1 MTGDASAGKAI
12 DPDRYALVTEK
23 AAEVAAPDLPYRPRD
38 PAAYRPGIGLI
49 GAGGITFSH
58 LDAYKKAGYRVLAIS
73 NPTLSKAAERR
84 DAFFPDAEIST
95 DHEAVLACSG
105 VEVVDIAT
113 HPAPRVALIEAAI
126 DAGKHV
132 LSQKPFVLDLDIGER
147 LCDRAA
153 RRDVRLAIN
162 QNGRW
167 APHFAYIREAV
178 KAGLI
183 GEVIGVHVASHWD
196 HTWTKGT
203 VFERIDDLIFYDFA
217 IHWFDFLA
225 SLIGR
230 RAASVYATRGFA
242 AGQTIRPPMLAQA
255 LVTFVGGQASLVF
268 DAHTRYGPLDTT
280 YVAGTQGSL
289 SSTGSNLQEQ
299 AVTLYT
305 EAGAARPALAGAWFN
320 DGFHG
325 AMAELLSAI
334 EENREPS
341 NNGRD
346 NLLSLALAFAAIDS
360 SRTGVARPV
369 GSVRKLATAIG

>member
-1 MTGDASAGKAI
+1 MSGDAAAVNAI

-23 AAEVAAPDLPYRPRD
+23 PAEVAAPDLPYRPRD
-38 PAAYRPGIGLI
+38 PSAYRPGIVLI
-49 GAGGITFSH
+49 GAGGIVVSH
-58 LDAYKKAGYRVLAIS
+58 LDAYRRAGYRVLAIS
-73 NPTLSKAAERR
+73 NPTLAKAAERR
-84 DAFFPDAEIST
+84 DAFFPEAKIST
-95 DHEAVLACSG
+95 DHDAVLACPG

-113 HPAPRVALIEAAI
+113 HPAQRVQLIEAAI

-132 LSQKPFVLDLDIGER
+132 LSQKPFVLDLDVGER
-147 LCDRAA
+147 LCERAA
-153 RRDVRLAIN
+153 KNGVRLAIN

-167 APHFAYIREAV
+167 APHLAYMREAV

-183 GEVIGVHVASHWD
+183 GEVIGVHVAIHWD
-196 HTWTKGT
+196 HTWLKGT
-203 VFERIDDLIFYDFA
+203 AFEQIDDLIFYDFA

-225 SLIGR
+225 SLIGPH
-230 RAASVYATRGFA
+230 ATGVYATRGFA

-289 SSTGSNLQEQ
+289 SSVGPNLQEQ
-299 AVTLYT
+299 TVTLHT
-305 EAGAARPALAGAWFN
+305 KAGAARPALTGSWFN

-334 EENREPS
+334 EEKREPS

-360 SRTGVARPV
+360 SRTGVARSI
-369 GSVRKLATAIG
+369 GAVRRLAAATG

>member
-1 MTGDASAGKAI
+1 
-12 DPDRYALVTEK
+12 
-23 AAEVAAPDLPYRPRD
+23 
-38 PAAYRPGIGLI
+38 
-49 GAGGITFSH
+49 
-58 LDAYKKAGYRVLAIS
+58 
-73 NPTLSKAAERR
+73 
-84 DAFFPDAEIST
+84 
-95 DHEAVLACSG
+95 
-105 VEVVDIAT
+105 
-113 HPAPRVALIEAAI
+113 
-126 DAGKHV
+126 V

-153 RRDVRLAIN
+153 KRNLRLAIN

-167 APHFAYIREAV
+167 APHLAYMREAV
-178 KAGLI
+178 VAGLI
-183 GEVIGVHVASHWD
+183 GEIIGVHAAIHWD
-196 HTWTKGT
+196 HTWIRETP
-203 VFERIDDLIFYDFA
+203 FEQIDDLIFYDFA

-230 RAASVYATRGFA
+230 RATSVFATRGFA
-242 AGQTIRPPMLAQA
+242 AGQTVRPPMLAQA
-255 LVTFVGGQASLVF
+255 LVSFEGGQASLVF
-268 DAHTRYGPLDTT
+268 DAHTRYGPLDAT
-280 YVAGTQGSL
+280 YIAGTKGSL
-289 SSTGSNLQEQ
+289 SSIGPNLQEQ

-305 EAGAARPALAGAWFN
+305 EAGAARPTLIGSWFN

-369 GSVRKLATAIG
+369 GSVRRLAPSA

>member
-1 MTGDASAGKAI
+1 MTGQGASLKSV
-12 DPDRYALVTEK
+12 DEDRYALVAEK
-23 AAEVAAPDLPYRPRD
+23 AAEVPAPDLPYRPRD

-49 GAGGITFSH
+49 GAGGITAFH
-58 LDAYKKAGYRVLAIS
+58 LEAYKKAGYRVLAIS
-73 NPTLSKAAERR
+73 NPTLSKAAARR
-84 DAFFPDAEIST
+84 DTFFPDAVISR
-95 DHEAVLACSG
+95 DHEAVLACPG

-113 HPAPRVALIEAAI
+113 HPAPRVGLIEAAI

-132 LSQKPFVLDLDIGER
+132 LSQKPFVLDLDVGER

-153 RRDVRLAIN
+153 RRGVRLAVN

-167 APHFAYIREAV
+167 APHLAYIREAL

-183 GEVIGVHVASHWD
+183 GETIGVHVAIHWD

-203 VFERIDDLIFYDFA
+203 AFEEMDDLIFYDFA

-230 RAASVYATRGFA
+230 RAKSVYATRAYA
-242 AGQTIRPPMLAQA
+242 AGQTMRPPMLAQA
-255 LVTFVGGQASLVF
+255 LVAFDGGQASLVF
-268 DAHTRYGPLDTT
+268 DAHTRYGPSDTT
-280 YVAGTQGSL
+280 YVAGTEGSL
-289 SSTGSNLQEQ
+289 TSVGPNLQEQ
-299 AVTLYT
+299 TVTLYNK
-305 EAGAARPALAGAWFN
+305 AGAARPALSGAWFN

-334 EENREPS
+334 EENREPA

-346 NLLSLALAFAAIDS
+346 NLLSLALAFCAIDS
-360 SRTGVARPV
+360 SRTGLARPV
-369 GSVRKLATAIG
+369 GGVRKLAAATA

>member
-1 MTGDASAGKAI
+1 MTGDASDI
-12 DPDRYALVTEK
+12 DQDRYALVAEK
-23 AAEVAAPDLPYRPRD
+23 AAETAAPDLPYRPRD
-38 PAAYRPGIGLI
+38 PSGYRPGIGLI
-49 GAGGITFSH
+49 GAGGITVSH

-73 NPTLSKAAERR
+73 NPTLSKAAARR
-84 DAFFPDAEIST
+84 DAFFPEARIST
-95 DHEAVLACSG
+95 DHQAVLDCPG

-113 HPAPRVALIEAAI
+113 HPAQRVPLIEAAI

-132 LSQKPFVLDLDIGER
+132 LSQKPFVLDLDVGER

-153 RRDVRLAIN
+153 KIGVRLAIN

-167 APHFAYIREAV
+167 APHLAYMREAV

-183 GEVIGVHVASHWD
+183 GEVIGVHVAIHWD
-196 HTWTKGT
+196 HTWLKGT
-203 VFERIDDLIFYDFA
+203 AFEQIDDLIFYDFA

-225 SLIGR
+225 SLIGP
-230 RAASVYATRGFA
+230 RATSVYATRGFA

-255 LVTFVGGQASLVF
+255 LVAFVGGQASLVF

-280 YVAGTQGSL
+280 YVAGTRGSL
-289 SSTGSNLQEQ
+289 SSIGPNLQEQ
-299 AVTLYT
+299 AVTLHT
-305 EAGAARPALAGAWFN
+305 DSGVARPALTGSWFN

-360 SRTGVARPV
+360 SRAGVARPV
-369 GSVRKLATAIG
+369 GSVRKLAAAAG

>member
-1 MTGDASAGKAI
+1 MSGDAPDI
-12 DPDRYALVTEK
+12 DQDRYALVRERAGET
-23 AAEVAAPDLPYRPRD
+23 AAPDLPYHPRD
-38 PAAYRPGIGLI
+38 PGKYRPGIGLI
-49 GAGGITFSH
+49 GAGGITVSH

-84 DAFFPDAEIST
+84 DAFFPEASIST
-95 DHEAVLACSG
+95 GHEAVLACPG

-113 HPAPRVALIEAAI
+113 HPAQRVPLIEAAI

-132 LSQKPFVLDLDIGER
+132 LSQKPFVLDLDVGER

-153 RRDVRLAIN
+153 KKGVRLAVN

-167 APHFAYIREAV
+167 APHLAYMREAV
-178 KAGLI
+178 EAGLI
-183 GEVIGVHVASHWD
+183 GEVIGVHVAIHWD
-196 HTWTKGT
+196 HTWLMGT
-203 VFERIDDLIFYDFA
+203 AFEQIDDLIFYDFA

-225 SLIGR
+225 SLIGP
-230 RAASVYATRGFA
+230 RATSVYATRGFA

-255 LVTFVGGQASLVF
+255 LVAFVGGQASLVF

-280 YVAGTQGSL
+280 YVAGMRGSL
-289 SSTGSNLQEQ
+289 SSIGPNLQEQ
-299 AVTLYT
+299 AVTLHT
-305 EAGAARPALAGAWFN
+305 EAGVARPALIGSWFN

-360 SRTGVARPV
+360 SRTGIARRV
-369 GSVRKLATAIG
+369 GSVRRLAAAAG

>member
-1 MTGDASAGKAI
+1 VTGNAAAGNGI
-12 DPDRYALVTEK
+12 DPDRYALVAEK
-23 AAEVAAPDLPYRPRD
+23 PAEVAAPDLPYRPRD
-38 PAAYRPGIGLI
+38 PIAYRPGIGLI
-49 GAGGITFSH
+49 GAGGITASH
-58 LDAYKKAGYRVLAIS
+58 LEAYKKAGYRVLAIS
-73 NPTLSKAAERR
+73 NPTLAKAAERR
-84 DAFFPDAEIST
+84 DAFFPEAKIST
-95 DHEAVLACSG
+95 DHAAVLTCPC

-113 HPAPRVALIEAAI
+113 HPAQRVPLIEAAI
-126 DAGKHV
+126 NAGKHV
-132 LSQKPFVLDLDIGER
+132 LSQKPFVLDLDVGER

-153 RRDVRLAIN
+153 KKGVRLAIN

-167 APHFAYIREAV
+167 APHLAYAREAV

-183 GEVIGVHVASHWD
+183 GEVIGVHAAIHWD
-196 HTWTKGT
+196 HTWIKGT
-203 VFERIDDLIFYDFA
+203 VFEQIDNLIFYDFA

-225 SLIGR
+225 SLIGQ
-230 RAASVYATRGFA
+230 RATEVYATRGFA
-242 AGQTIRPPMLAQA
+242 AGQTVRPPMLAQA

-289 SSTGSNLQEQ
+289 SSIGPNLQEQ
-299 AVTLYT
+299 AITLHT

-334 EENREPS
+334 DENREPS
-341 NNGRD
+341 NNGRG

-369 GSVRKLATAIG
+369 GGVRRLEAIR